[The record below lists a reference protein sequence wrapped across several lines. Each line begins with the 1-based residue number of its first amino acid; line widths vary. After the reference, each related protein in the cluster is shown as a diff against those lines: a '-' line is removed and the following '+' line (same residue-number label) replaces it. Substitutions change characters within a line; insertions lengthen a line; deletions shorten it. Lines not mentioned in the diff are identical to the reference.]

1 MGNYHDRNRRPAGT
15 TVRRLPHQ
23 KTAVQEALQGQGQ
36 QEGHEGRN
44 GRQRS
49 SDVGCT
55 DIKGEETHTLYQT
68 SVRYLIF
75 YNSKNLNQHL

>member
-1 MGNYHDRNRRPAGT
+1 MGNYRHRHRRPAGT
-15 TVRRLPHQ
+15 TVRRLPRQ
-23 KTAVQEALQGQGQ
+23 KTAVQEASQGQGQ
-36 QEGHEGRN
+36 QERHEGRN

-49 SDVGCT
+49 SDIGRT
-55 DIKGEETHTLYQT
+55 DIKGEETHTHYQT